1 MAVAGGAVPACRVQV
16 NYDGSLRIEPSV
28 MVQRDYALSVDDALD
43 ALDQGLACYLKLYGE
58 NLRALQRRWQ
68 ERIGEL

>member
-1 MAVAGGAVPACRVQV
+1 VQV

-43 ALDQGLACYLKLYGE
+43 ALDRGEQVYLKLYGE

-68 ERIGEL
+68 ERIGTL

>member
-1 MAVAGGAVPACRVQV
+1 
-16 NYDGSLRIEPSV
+16 